1 MDHLME
7 VKSTSGEPADAGG
20 AVATAPAPPAPDG
33 GTADDRSVETT
44 AAGIP
49 WLVFARHR
57 RAIAERWPLLWDLR
71 VTTSHFD
78 VLGSLP
84 AGTTPADV
92 LDVGA
97 TDRRHARTLGQR
109 FPGIEYRSLDVDRTL
124 PHDYHDFAE
133 VDRTFDLVSCTEV
146 LEHVAEDVGIG
157 ILRDCVRA
165 CRPGGHVLVSV
176 PNCIVPYYQMEFTHR
191 TAYTYRDLAAACR
204 TVGLDVVDM
213 TRVAL
218 GSARTRWVHRT
229 FLARWH
235 RLMGTDW
242 CASITCL
249 ARRPATD
256 DAAA

>member
-1 MDHLME
+1 MDQLTE
-7 VKSTSGEPADAGG
+7 VKDGAGG
-20 AVATAPAPPAPDG
+20 AVVAPPVAPAARV
-33 GTADDRSVETT
+33 AIDRSVETT

-57 RAIAERWPLLWDLR
+57 GAIKERWPLLWDLR

-78 VLGSLP
+78 VLRALP
-84 AGTTPADV
+84 AGTTPVDV

-97 TDRRHARTLGQR
+97 TDRRHARTLEER

-124 PHDYHDFAE
+124 PHDYHDFAD
-133 VDRTFDLVSCTEV
+133 VDRTFDLVTCTEV
-146 LEHVAEDVGIG
+146 LEHVAEDVGMD
-157 ILRDCVRA
+157 ILRRSAAA

-191 TAYTYRDLAAACR
+191 TAFTYRDLGAACR
-204 TVGLDVVDM
+204 TVGLEVVDM

-218 GSARTRWVHRT
+218 GSVRTRWVHRT
-229 FLARWH
+229 ILARWH

-249 ARRPATD
+249 ARRPAADHGTD
-256 DAAA
+256 HGDRPA